1 MRMIVVPVT
10 QMIMVITMNKMNDS
24 GSVIEDQ

>member
-24 GSVIEDQ
+24 GSVIEEQ